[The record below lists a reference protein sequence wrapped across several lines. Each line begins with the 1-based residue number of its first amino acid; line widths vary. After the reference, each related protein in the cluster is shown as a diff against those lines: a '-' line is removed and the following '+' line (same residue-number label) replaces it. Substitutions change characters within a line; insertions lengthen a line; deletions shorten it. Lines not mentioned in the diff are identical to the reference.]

1 MLRPCGVVKLRNIF
15 HKILVFN
22 DLRNAVFCKAKDGIS
37 CYKRRLFVELMGLMS
52 LISLMG

>member
-37 CYKRRLFVELMGLMS
+37 CYNRRPFVGLMELMS